1 LGGNRAFTRSEDG
14 RREVVGKN
22 LHDEEKPQCQIID
35 GGWEFLEEGF
45 DGIWCKES
53 LEVVLDYAKS
63 VARPITVIAKRGNDK
78 CYLPLLEYP
87 DVDDLLTPH
96 WYFPFLRASWFTTE
110 PELLLVAEK
119 FANEFN
125 FTIDALDIQ
134 GLDERFPRG
143 TPISVMDIREDL
155 ASTLAQYPKGLRKKI
170 RREFKRNKVEFRPST
185 IEEEYELL
193 TYWIRMWN
201 GIREPKKS
209 EEIWFQLLQIW
220 RANGVPLHT
229 ESVYV
234 NGELVGLYVMMFDTD
249 GIAYGFWTVWF
260 KEKYKSRYGLG
271 YMVKHRQMEVC
282 VEKGYKV
289 LELGSLF
296 GSESKERWS
305 TRIIR
310 YGAIGTGF
318 REVQA

>member
-1 LGGNRAFTRSEDG
+1 
-14 RREVVGKN
+14 
-22 LHDEEKPQCQIID
+22 
-35 GGWEFLEEGF
+35 
-45 DGIWCKES
+45 
-53 LEVVLDYAKS
+53 
-63 VARPITVIAKRGNDK
+63 
-78 CYLPLLEYP
+78 
-87 DVDDLLTPH
+87 
-96 WYFPFLRASWFTTE
+96 
-110 PELLLVAEK
+110 
-119 FANEFN
+119 
-125 FTIDALDIQ
+125 
-134 GLDERFPRG
+134 
-143 TPISVMDIREDL
+143 MDIREDL
-155 ASTLAQYPKGLRKKI
+155 DSTLAQYPKGLRKKI
-170 RREFKRNKVEFRPST
+170 RREFNRNKVEFRPST
-185 IEEEYELL
+185 VEEEYELL

-234 NGELVGLYVMMFDTD
+234 NDELVGLYVMMFDTD

-260 KEKYKSRYGLG
+260 KEKYKSRYGFG
-271 YMVKHRQMEVC
+271 YMVKYRQMEVC

-305 TRIIR
+305 TRIIK